1 MMAVTNR
8 AIRSAPPPVPAG
20 MTNSTGFVGCQAASA
35 ERGAAVM
42 ANVAPRRKR
51 DLPIQPSCLMVS
63 SPDFFCRDARDQ
75 PLRDDG
81 PDGRWS
87 YWRHKPKVAVKSE
100 GVSPRR
106 RVAGRTLPTDDP
118 FPEGQAGGRSSS
130 TCMRKGI
137 TPGTS
142 HLVHIWSI
150 LDW

>member
-75 PLRDDG
+75 RLRDDG

-100 GVSPRR
+100 QIPPRPW
-106 RVAGRTLPTDDP
+106 VAGRTFRPGDP
-118 FPEGQAGGRSSS
+118 VLQVRLAGGPLPPACGRESLQARAPWS
-130 TCMRKGI
+130 TSGR
-137 TPGTS
+137 
-142 HLVHIWSI
+142 
-150 LDW
+150 